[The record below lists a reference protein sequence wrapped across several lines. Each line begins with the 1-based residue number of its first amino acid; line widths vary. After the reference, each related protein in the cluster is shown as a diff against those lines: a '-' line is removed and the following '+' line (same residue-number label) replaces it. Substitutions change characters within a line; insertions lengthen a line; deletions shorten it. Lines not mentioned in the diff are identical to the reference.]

1 MPDAPRPTSRD
12 PRPEDQARAPEEVPE
27 SPLTWR
33 DAPGPSATIRDG
45 VADSI
50 GETIRDVDAGVRGGD
65 DGWGHGRLPQPL
77 ADRFEVRRELPVHGG
92 EADIKLVR
100 DREGTEFVLKLYRR
114 GFDPD
119 PKVWAA
125 VRGMR
130 SRHIVRIFETGR
142 AGDRSYE
149 LMEHLTG
156 GTLDE
161 VDRGQLEEVVRQ
173 LAELLAEL
181 HALGYCH
188 RDLKPNN
195 VLLRSGGAAGGA
207 LDLAVIDLGISRPL
221 AYPQEPRTTRS
232 KTWEYAPPEAVAGWA
247 SFAGDW
253 WSLGITL
260 VELTTERNPY
270 AGMSPA
276 AIGLQQVSRSV
287 DVSGVAD
294 PRLRQLCRGLLLRD
308 HAHRWGAE
316 EVARWLAHQPV
327 VLPDDLA
334 PELVQR
340 VPLAF
345 LGQEHTERV
354 SLALALTASWQVA
367 VREYFGLD
375 VRPRRRLKGWL
386 RNLGDLD
393 AEGVEVRER
402 LLEALEGSEPPDV
415 KLLRLVRWLAPGERA
430 FYRGYP
436 ITFAGLLE
444 LTGRALGSDPQAA
457 ELLRLVDDLWR
468 HHLLV
473 ELGGAAGG
481 AGLAEVDARWRHLER
496 NWQALAEELR
506 GRHREL
512 GPELDRLPEQA
523 VVAQLLRLA
532 VDADGAAGA
541 SPALREEAERAREE
555 IRQRLTGPNS
565 EVAAAVSAAVSR
577 GIGWFDELAA
587 STNPLRLLAAA
598 LLGGA
603 AVRAVEAQLR
613 RRYLDGVLAAERE
626 KEEWQRRQGRPKAVA
641 WALAAVGVVVVV
653 WVAVLLWSYVV
664 PFASTGTLTIARA
677 FAELSIATLAVA
689 EGTLAVMIGTAY
701 HPRYSLLG
709 AMIGLGAKVAEPAQK
724 NGMLGVGMIL
734 GALLVLV
741 LATTLV
747 PFLLPLAVV
756 LGHPFW
762 AKTRYDRWQ
771 RTVDARLQE
780 RQRRVSESIAAG
792 VEGRTDEL

>member
-1 MPDAPRPTSRD
+1 
-12 PRPEDQARAPEEVPE
+12 
-27 SPLTWR
+27 
-33 DAPGPSATIRDG
+33 
-45 VADSI
+45 
-50 GETIRDVDAGVRGGD
+50 
-65 DGWGHGRLPQPL
+65 LPQQL

-100 DREGTEFVLKLYRR
+100 DHDGHELVLKLYRR

-119 PKVWAA
+119 PGVWQA
-125 VRGMR
+125 VQGMR
-130 SRHIVRIFETGR
+130 SRHIVKIFETGR

-195 VLLRSGGAAGGA
+195 VLLRGGDATGGV

-260 VELTTERNPY
+260 VELATGRNPY

-287 DVSGVAD
+287 DVSGVTD

-308 HAHRWGAE
+308 HAHRWSAE

-327 VLPDDLA
+327 ALPEDLA
-334 PELVQR
+334 PELGER
-340 VPLAF
+340 VPLRF
-345 LGQEHTERV
+345 LGQDHSERV

-367 VREYFGLD
+367 VGEYFGLD
-375 VRPRRRLKGWL
+375 VRPRRALKGWL
-386 RNLGDLD
+386 RSLTDLD
-393 AEGVEVRER
+393 DGGVDARER
-402 LLEALEGSEPPDV
+402 LLEALEGADPPDV

-430 FYRGYP
+430 FYRGEP
-436 ITFAGLLE
+436 ITFASLLE
-444 LTGRALGSDPQAA
+444 LTGRAVGSDPESA

-468 HHLLV
+468 YHLLV
-473 ELGGAAGG
+473 ELAGAAGG
-481 AGLAEVDARWRHLER
+481 AGLAEVDARWRQLER
-496 NWQALAEELR
+496 GWQALAGELR

-523 VVAQLLRLA
+523 VAAQLLRLA
-532 VDADGAAGA
+532 VDADGAAGTGIV
-541 SPALREEAERAREE
+541 LREEAERVREE
-555 IRQRLTGPNS
+555 ISQRLTGLDGH
-565 EVAAAVSAAVSR
+565 VAAAVSAAVGH

-587 STNPLRLLAAA
+587 STDPLRLLAAV

-603 AVRAVEAQLR
+603 AVRAVEEQLR
-613 RRYLDGVLAAERE
+613 LRYLDGVLAAERE

-641 WALAAVGVVVVV
+641 WALASVGVVVVV

-664 PFASTGTLTIARA
+664 PFASAGTLTIARA

-689 EGTLAVMIGTAY
+689 EVALAVMIGTAY
-701 HPRYSLLG
+701 HPRYSQIG
-709 AMIGLGAKVAEPAQK
+709 AMISVGAKVAEPAQE
-724 NGMLGVGMIL
+724 NGVLGVGMIL

-741 LATTLV
+741 LATTLA
-747 PFLLPLAVV
+747 PFLLPLVVV
-756 LGHPFW
+756 LGHPYW
-762 AKTRYDRWQ
+762 AKTRYDRWR
-771 RTVDARLQE
+771 RTVDARQRE
-780 RQRRVSESIAAG
+780 RERRLWESIAAEA
-792 VEGRTDEL
+792 EGRTDEF